1 MIFNISQKDFIL
13 IVIGAVISF
22 IISWLFYKL
31 PFQPIA
37 FYYLKDTNEFY
48 YECVNGLKIKK
59 YFKRKVDGFYKT
71 KISKKEFKKIKKN
84 LVRRGIDC

>member
-1 MIFNISQKDFIL
+1 MIFYISQKDFIL

-31 PFQPIA
+31 PFQPKVS
-37 FYYLKDTNEFY
+37 YYLKDTNEFY
-48 YECVNGLKIKK
+48 YESVNGLKIKK

-71 KISKKEFKKIKKN
+71 KISKKEFKMIKKN
-84 LVRRGIDC
+84 LVRRGIDF